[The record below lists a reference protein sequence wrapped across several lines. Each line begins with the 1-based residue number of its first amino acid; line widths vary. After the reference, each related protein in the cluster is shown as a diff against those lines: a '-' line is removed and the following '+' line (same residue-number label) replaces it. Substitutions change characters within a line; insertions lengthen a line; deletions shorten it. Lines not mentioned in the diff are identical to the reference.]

1 MTTIKR
7 HFFHLLL
14 AASWLMTLAACSKD
28 DDPIVA
34 YRQDLAEIATD
45 HNGRVASLI
54 LDNADTLAVT
64 NKEAITQTLVPDTA
78 YRVRAV
84 FLKEAQG
91 AEVVSLQTVFCMA
104 PLAEKPAEMKADAIT
119 AEAIWRSGRYLN
131 LLVSFKTSG
140 AEKHKIMF
148 VEDGIT
154 TEANGAK
161 MLHIKLTH
169 DRRNDGRT
177 YTTRSY
183 ISCLLSGYND
193 ILTPQRDS
201 VSIAVPTGNGFSI
214 RHFAY

>member
-1 MTTIKR
+1 MTNFKR
-7 HFFHLLL
+7 HFHHFLL
-14 AASWLMTLAACSKD
+14 AASLFLTLAACSKD

-34 YRQDLAEIATD
+34 YRQDLAELATD
-45 HNGRVASLI
+45 HNGRVAKLI

-64 NKEAITQTLVPDTA
+64 NKEAITQTLVPDTT
-78 YRVRAV
+78 YRVKAV
-84 FLKEAQG
+84 FLKTRQE
-91 AEVVSLQTVFCMA
+91 AEVVSLQTIFCMA
-104 PLAEKPAEMKADAIT
+104 PLAEKPAEMKVDAIT
-119 AEAIWRSGRYLN
+119 ADAIWRSGRYLN

-140 AEKHKIMF
+140 TEKHKILF

-154 TEANGAK
+154 TQADGSK
-161 MLHIKLTH
+161 LLHITLAH
-169 DRRNDGRT
+169 DRQNDGRT

-193 ILTPQRDS
+193 LLTPGRDS

>member
-7 HFFHLLL
+7 HFLHLLL
-14 AASWLMTLAACSKD
+14 AVSWIMTLAACSKD

-45 HNGRVASLI
+45 HNGRVASFI

-104 PLAEKPAEMKADAIT
+104 PLAEMPSRQKP
-119 AEAIWRSGRYLN
+119 
-131 LLVSFKTSG
+131 SG
-140 AEKHKIMF
+140 ALAA
-148 VEDGIT
+148 T
-154 TEANGAK
+154 STCWYPS
-161 MLHIKLTH
+161 KLLGL
-169 DRRNDGRT
+169 RNT
-177 YTTRSY
+177 K
-183 ISCLLSGYND
+183 SCLWKTASPLKP
-193 ILTPQRDS
+193 TAQRCCTS
-201 VSIAVPTGNGFSI
+201 N
-214 RHFAY
+214 

>member
-7 HFFHLLL
+7 HFLHLLL

-34 YRQDLAEIATD
+34 YRQDLAELATD
-45 HNGRVASLI
+45 HNGRVAKLI

-84 FLKEAQG
+84 FLKEAQE

-119 AEAIWRSGRYLN
+119 Q
-131 LLVSFKTSG
+131 KPSG
-140 AEKHKIMF
+140 ALAAIS
-148 VEDGIT
+148 T
-154 TEANGAK
+154 CWYPS
-161 MLHIKLTH
+161 KLLGL
-169 DRRNDGRT
+169 RNT
-177 YTTRSY
+177 K
-183 ISCLLSGYND
+183 SCLWKTASPLKP
-193 ILTPQRDS
+193 TAQRCCTS
-201 VSIAVPTGNGFSI
+201 N
-214 RHFAY
+214 